1 MKKFIILPLFLMAF
15 LMAYSQRPTGQRQ
28 APITISGTVYDKE
41 TNQPLEYA
49 TLILQSVRRPEMVT
63 GGISDVDGKFSV
75 ETMPGQYNVR
85 VEYLSYKTFELKA
98 QTYRSSTDLGN
109 IQLEIDAQMLE
120 DVVVVGERTTVE
132 LRLDKKVYNVGQDL
146 TVRGGSVTDVLDNVP
161 SVTVDVEGNI
171 SLRGNE
177 SVRIL
182 INGKPSAL
190 SGLSPQALQ
199 QLPAESIERVEVITN
214 PSARYD
220 AEGTAGILNIILR
233 QSKTAG
239 VNGSVNVFAGY
250 PDNYGTAGRLKLRR

>member
-1 MKKFIILPLFLMAF
+1 MKKNFLLPLFVMAF
-15 LMAYSQRPTGQRQ
+15 LVSFGQRPTGQR
-28 APITISGTVYDKE
+28 PSPVTISGFVFDKE
-41 TNQPLEYA
+41 TGQPLEYA
-49 TLILQSVRRPEMVT
+49 TIILQSVRRPEMVT
-63 GGISDVDGKFSV
+63 GGITDLDGKFSV
-75 ETMPGQYNVR
+75 ETIPGQYNVR
-85 VEYLSYKTFELKA
+85 VEYLSYKTYSIDA
-98 QTYRSSTDLGN
+98 QTYRSSTDLGT
-109 IQLEIDAQMLE
+109 IQLEIDAEQLE
-120 DVVVVGERTTVE
+120 DVVVIGERTTVE

-220 AEGTAGILNIILR
+220 AEGTAGILNIILKQNSWTQR
-233 QSKTAG
+233 FGK
-239 VNGSVNVFAGY
+239 FICRK
-250 PDNYGTAGRLKLRR
+250 PR